1 MFADDVLALAENG
14 GSLTYY
20 SFPKNLLRDFVRR
33 FFPAGVVEATYHL
46 PEYAESRERLYRA
59 VRRMMRAFL
68 VLRPCRCVL
77 SGNFG
82 YLEQQELFRFF
93 RDSGRLGAVLF
104 KEGIALQNMQAPSS
118 LAKVF
123 AGKRFLADL
132 ALFYN
137 EEIAA
142 MMAGAG
148 VPGLEPSK
156 CRPVGVPRMDR
167 YHGRKSL
174 PDKSLVLF
182 SFYPEDKFKYFVPDA
197 GVRQGLDGR
206 AAEFHRAV
214 VAFAVDHPE
223 WSVVVKTK
231 KSPHYLD
238 YVSDLAPGG
247 DRRFPARQPD
257 DHGPKPPRASCWRTP
272 RRSSGTTPPPW
283 SSLWPWGAGPSCRSF
298 PTCSRTIRGRCS
310 LPTGPWSSS
319 GKSPAPWAICWRKAA
334 TVRAMTGC
342 WTPFWP
348 GPCTGATDR
357 LPDGSRPSCPMP

>member
-1 MFADDVLALAENG
+1 MAGSVKQAVAHAVFRAFRGCLALGLYEGAGVCLALLTKKHNSGGDGVLCLSRSVFADDVLALAENG

-46 PEYAESRERLYRA
+46 PEYAECRERLYRA

-118 LAKVF
+118 LARVF

-182 SFYPEDKFKYFVPDA
+182 SFYPEDKFKYFVSDA

-238 YVSDLAPGG
+238 YVRDLARAETGG
-247 DRRFPARQPD
+247 
-257 DHGPKPPRASCWRTP
+257 
-272 RRSSGTTPPPW
+272 
-283 SSLWPWGAGPSCRSF
+283 
-298 PTCSRTIRGRCS
+298 S
-310 LPTGPWSSS
+310 LPANLTITADAP
-319 GKSPAPWAICWRKAA
+319 PA
-334 TVRAMTGC
+334 
-342 WTPFWP
+342 
-348 GPCTGATDR
+348 
-357 LPDGSRPSCPMP
+357 